1 MRVVGFRMIGRILR
15 KRQSEAD
22 RSEIGPYQESWVGKV
37 DGSGIGMTWARAD
50 GTRRVAYRGALI
62 ICTASEFGATIRV
75 LQ

>member
-1 MRVVGFRMIGRILR
+1 LGGRWWGAFCE
-15 KRQSEAD
+15 SAEEGAD